1 MIRVLRNTGVALPP
15 LPWRRPLLALLLV
28 LLLLGLLFHGSL
40 LAMVRIWERS
50 ETFAHAFLVPPIS
63 LWLIWRRRHELA
75 PLQARPAPLLLL
87 PMLVLGLGWLLGELV
102 SSNAATQLMV
112 VAMIV
117 LLVPTLLGGQVSKRI
132 AFPLGFLFFCVPIGE
147 FMLPVLMQYTADF
160 TVAALRLTGIPVY
173 REGLQFIIP
182 SGQWSVV
189 EACSGVRYL
198 IASVMVGSLFAYLNY
213 RSYKRRLLFI
223 GFAIVLPILANWI
236 RAYGIVLLG
245 HVSGNTLAVGAD
257 HLIYGWVFFGVVM
270 LAMFMLGA
278 RWQEPESAQAP
289 AASPAAHGA
298 IGAPYPLWV
307 ALLTMLV
314 LSLPTLV
321 LRQLDA
327 DADARPG
334 PSLNAPAIAGWTRS
348 AAALSDWTPVY
359 ANPAAQLQ
367 AVYVQGQQRIGLY
380 LAYYRQQSHQ
390 SKLISSENVIVAS
403 GDPRWAR
410 VASSGTTLR
419 LAGVDLP
426 VQGELLKRADAP
438 PGTVG
443 RLLVLRYFWVQGEWS
458 SSEVYAKLHTAAS
471 RLLGRGDDSAVVM
484 VYAAASERDTAGA
497 EQSLRDFVQQ
507 HWGAIEASL
516 QQARGT
522 PP

>member
-1 MIRVLRNTGVALPP
+1 MSRVLRDTGMAFPP
-15 LPWRRPLLALLLV
+15 PAWRRPLLALMLA
-28 LLLLGLLFHGSL
+28 LLLLGLLFHDSL

-75 PLQARPAPLLLL
+75 LLQARPAPLLLL

-112 VAMIV
+112 VSMIV
-117 LLVPTLLGGQVSKRI
+117 LLVPTLLGVELSKRI
-132 AFPLGFLFFCVPIGE
+132 AFPLAFLFFCVPIGE

-278 RWQEPESAQAP
+278 RWHEPESAQAP
-289 AASPAAHGA
+289 TARPVVQGGGGA
-298 IGAPYPLWV
+298 RYPMWV
-307 ALLTMLV
+307 ALLAMV
-314 LSLPTLV
+314 VVSLPILV

-327 DADARPG
+327 DADAPRG
-334 PSLNAPAIAGWTRS
+334 VSLDAPAIAGWTRS
-348 AAALSDWTPVY
+348 AETLSDWAPVY

-367 AVYVQGQQRIGLY
+367 AVYVQGGQRIGLY
-380 LAYYRQQSHQ
+380 LGYYRQQNHQ
-390 SKLISSENVIVAS
+390 SKLISSDNVIVAS
-403 GDPRWAR
+403 GDPHWAR
-410 VASSGTTLR
+410 VASSGTVLR
-419 LAGVDLP
+419 LAGAELP
-426 VQGELLKRADAP
+426 VQGVQLKRADAP

-484 VYAAASERDTAGA
+484 IYAAAGERDATGA
-497 EQSLRDFVQQ
+497 EQSMRDFVQQ
-507 HWGAIEASL
+507 HWSAIETSL